1 MSNDAENEY
10 FCDGLAEELLN
21 ALAKI
26 DDLNVAA
33 RTSAFSFKG
42 KGANVSEIGNALNVN
57 TILEGSVRKSGN
69 RLRIT
74 VQLVKASNGYHLWS
88 ERYDREMRDIFDVQD
103 EITLA
108 VVGALKVKLFGEER
122 AAVLKRYTDNPQAYE
137 FYLKGIYYRWKLTP
151 EEFGKSL
158 KYFEQATAADPNFA
172 LAYFGLASYYGYGT
186 AWGLLPT
193 PPEEGW
199 AKAEAAMEKVLE
211 LDATLPEVLIGNA
224 FKLVHYREWDE
235 AGTGI
240 ERAAEANPKFPEIH
254 HLYSFYLLAVG
265 RFDDAVSEAKRALE
279 LDPLSLNYSRFLG
292 ICFFFA
298 RRHDEAIG
306 QLNQALEL
314 EPNNPSVYEILGGV
328 YVQKGM
334 FAEAAAAWQRAMTL
348 EGDDELAAV
357 LDRDKDNFA
366 NAAQAIAQK
375 RIERMNAKTASGEF
389 VLAINLAR
397 AYLMLGDEDQTF
409 YWLEKAVDERN
420 VFPLL
425 MNSDPFY
432 DRVRSDSRFQDL
444 LRRVGFPTDE
454 NAPGRTTNEASET
467 QTARLSPAAT
477 EAKEFGV
484 PPSGGNLNNQST
496 SSAGEKQP
504 PEGGTPNFTSNIK
517 RGYLITLVVFLLAA
531 VGFGYWFLSA
541 KKSDSSAGGKKSLAV
556 LPFVNAS
563 QDANAEYLSDG
574 ITESIINNLSQLSGL
589 KVMSRN
595 SAFRFKSNQTNTKN
609 IALQLGVEALVT
621 GDIKQLGDRL
631 VINVRLIDAGDD
643 SQTWGNQYV
652 KTSGDII
659 AAQNEIAQ
667 AVAQNLRLKLTNS
680 EQKQLGKNYTENVEA
695 YQLYLRG
702 RYHHFKLTQ
711 PEIRKGIDFYGQAIE
726 VDPNYAL
733 AFAGIADAYRTLPLA
748 GWNVTPKEALP
759 QAKAA
764 AKRALEIDANLA
776 EARIVLG
783 WIGFLYDWD
792 WSAAEGELK
801 KAIELAPN
809 NSDAHRAYAHLFSI
823 LGRHDEAVAEGKRA
837 RELDPLSLITNTLEG
852 QFLFYAGRDG
862 EAIARF
868 NKTLEI
874 EPNFWI
880 AHNGLGRVYIR
891 QGRYAEAIAVLT
903 KARELSGG
911 STEPVTQLGY
921 ALAKSGNRERA
932 QAILAELNSIAAEN
946 YVPAYSFAMIYNG
959 LGEKEEALNYLE
971 KSFGERE
978 VQISFIKVDTRWDE
992 FRAEPRFAK
1001 IIKQMNLE

>member
-574 ITESIINNLSQLSGL
+574 ITESIINNLSQLAGL

-595 SAFRFKSNQTNTKN
+595 SAFRFKNNQTDTKN
-609 IALQLGVEALVT
+609 IASQLGVESLVT
-621 GDIKQLGDRL
+621 GDIKQLGDKL
-631 VINVRLIDAGDD
+631 IINVRLIDPSDD
-643 SQTWGNQYV
+643 SQIWGNQYV
-652 KTSGDII
+652 KTTADVI
-659 AAQNEIAQ
+659 AAQTEIAQ
-667 AVAQNLRLKLTNS
+667 AVAQNLRLRLTNS
-680 EQKQLGKNYTENVEA
+680 EQRQLGKSYTKNAEA
-695 YQLYLRG
+695 YELYLRG
-702 RYHHFKLTQ
+702 RFHYFKITQ
-711 PEIRKGIDFYGQAIE
+711 AEIRKSIEFYEQAIE
-726 VDPNYAL
+726 LDPTYAL
-733 AFAGIADAYRTLPLA
+733 AYAGIADAYRTLPIA
-748 GWNVTPKEALP
+748 YGTSSKESFP

-764 AKRALEIDANLA
+764 AIKALEIDANLA
-776 EARIVLG
+776 EAHIVLG
-783 WIGFLYDWD
+783 WIAFWFEWD
-792 WSAAEGELK
+792 WQAAESELK
-801 KAIELAPN
+801 RAIELAPN
-809 NSDAHRAYAHLFSI
+809 NADAHRAYAHLLSNT
-823 LGRHDEAVAEGKRA
+823 GRHVEAIAESKLA
-837 RELDPLSLITNTLEG
+837 RELDPLSLITNSLEG
-852 QFLFYAGRDG
+852 QFLFYAGREL
-862 EAIARF
+862 EAFARYH
-868 NKTLEI
+868 KTLEI
-874 EPNFWI
+874 EPNFWV
-880 AHNGLGRVYIR
+880 AHNGLARIYIR
-891 QGRYAEAIAVLT
+891 QKRFAEAVTALN
-903 KARELSGG
+903 KAIELSGG
-911 STEPVTQLGY
+911 STEPITQLGY
-921 ALAKSGNRERA
+921 ALAKSGNREKA
-932 QAILAELNSIAAEN
+932 QATLEELKSLAAES
-946 YVPAYSFAMIYNG
+946 YVPAYNFAMVYNG
-959 LGEKEEALNYLE
+959 LGEKEEALKYLE
-971 KSFGERE
+971 KSFEERE
-978 VQISFIKVDTRWDE
+978 VQITFIKIDTRWDE
-992 FRAEPRFAK
+992 FRAAPRFIE
-1001 IIKQMNLE
+1001 IIKRMNFE